1 VEDYT
6 GTFSPIDM
14 TLRDLRTV
22 GVLAAGLAALVVLV
36 GSLFFRRRR
45 QAAGRA
51 GVDPS
56 GSVPQRGEEA
66 S

>member
-1 VEDYT
+1 
-6 GTFSPIDM
+6 M